1 MRTRFLRLGRDNILI
16 LLSMLF
22 WGSGEG
28 LWFYVQ
34 PLYVKSLGA
43 NSMEIGL
50 VLSVAPVL
58 MVLGFIPGGVLAD
71 RYGRRRMILVG
82 SCAGTVSALLLA
94 LAGDWRQSI
103 VGFVL
108 YYASAC
114 GLPAIHA
121 YIAHSTE
128 EKDLNRVF
136 SLVYAA
142 FSVGLTIFPTV
153 GGWIADLTGFA
164 PVLVMAAAFYA
175 LSTLAVFFVEEQPV
189 ERRLPGSGLGDVLS
203 NRRLLVFASVGI
215 FVFLA
220 LQLGQPFAPNYLQE
234 VVGVEIFW
242 IGFLGSAHALG
253 AMVLGVWLGRLS
265 EGVAGFVVGQGLVLA
280 SLLILVNFQAIP
292 VLLVSFF
299 LRGAFN
305 ACKALALAQ
314 AGKTIGETNSG
325 LAYGVLNTALNLSWV
340 LAPYTAAW
348 LYTARPDLPFL
359 SSAAMIAVMM
369 VVSWALLQERTG

>member
-1 MRTRFLRLGRDNILI
+1 MRFLGLSRDHFLI

-43 NSMEIGL
+43 DSIQIGL

-58 MVLGFIPGGVLAD
+58 MVLGFVPGGVLAD
-71 RYGRRRMILVG
+71 RYGRRRIFVA
-82 SCAGTVSALLLA
+82 SSVAGTVAALLLA
-94 LAGDWRQSI
+94 VAGDWRQSI

-121 YIAHSTE
+121 YVAHSTE
-128 EKDLNRVF
+128 ERDLNRVF
-136 SLVYAA
+136 SLVYAS
-142 FSVGLTIFPTV
+142 FSVGLIFFPTV
-153 GGWIADLTGFA
+153 GGWIAEVTGFA
-164 PVLVMAAAFYA
+164 PVLVLAAVFYA
-175 LSTLAVFFVEEQPV
+175 LSTLAVFLVEEQPV
-189 ERRLPGSGLGDVLS
+189 EPRRPGSGLGDVIA
-203 NRRLLVFASVGI
+203 NRRLLVFSSVSV

-234 VVGVEIFW
+234 VVGLEIFW

-253 AMVLGVWLGRLS
+253 ATVLGVWLGKLS
-265 EGVAGFVVGQGLVLA
+265 EGVASLVVAEGLVLA
-280 SLLILVNFQAIP
+280 SLLIMVSSRALP
-292 VLLVSFF
+292 VLVVSFF
-299 LRGAFN
+299 LRGAFS

-314 AGKTIGETNSG
+314 AGKTVGETNSG
-325 LAYGVLNTALNLSWV
+325 LAYGVLNTALNVPWV

-359 SSAAMIAVMM
+359 SSAAMIGVMM
-369 VVSWALLQERTG
+369 VVTWRLLGEPAAR

>member
-1 MRTRFLRLGRDNILI
+1 MRGRILGLSRDNSLI

-43 NSMEIGL
+43 DSMQIGL

-58 MVLGFIPGGVLAD
+58 MVLGFVPGGLLAD
-71 RYGRRRMILVG
+71 RYGRRRIMLATGV
-82 SCAGTVSALLLA
+82 AGTVAALLLA

-121 YIAHSTE
+121 YVAHSTE
-128 EKDLNRVF
+128 RKDLNRVF
-136 SLVYAA
+136 SLMYAA
-142 FSVGLTIFPTV
+142 FSVGLIFFPSL
-153 GGWIADLTGFA
+153 GGWIAELAGFA
-164 PVLVMAAAFYA
+164 PVLVLAAAFCA
-175 LSTLAVFFVEEQPV
+175 LSNLAVFFVEEQPV
-189 ERRLPGSGLGDVLS
+189 EGRSQGSGLGELLS
-203 NRRLLVFASVGI
+203 NRRFLVFTSVGV

-234 VVGVEIFW
+234 VVGVEIFL
-242 IGFLGSAHALG
+242 IGVLGSAHALG
-253 AMVLGVWLGRLS
+253 ATVLGVWLGKLS
-265 EGVAGFVVGQGLVLA
+265 EGVASLIVGQGLVLV
-280 SLLILVNFQAIP
+280 SLLILVSFRALP
-292 VLLVSFF
+292 VLMVSFF
-299 LRGAFN
+299 LRGAFS

-325 LAYGVLNTALNLSWV
+325 LAYGVVNAALNLSWV

-369 VVSWALLQERTG
+369 AFSWMLLREPAG

>member
-1 MRTRFLRLGRDNILI
+1 MRFPGLSRDHFLI
-16 LLSMLF
+16 LLSMFF

-43 NSMEIGL
+43 NSLQIGL
-50 VLSVAPVL
+50 VLSVAPIL

-71 RYGRRRMILVG
+71 RYGRRRIMVAG
-82 SCAGTVSALLLA
+82 SIGGTVSALLLA

-121 YIAHSTE
+121 YVAHSTE
-128 EKDLNRVF
+128 GKDLNRIF

-142 FSVGLTIFPTV
+142 FSVGLVFFPTV
-153 GGWIADLTGFA
+153 GGWIAEVAGFA
-164 PVLVMAAAFYA
+164 PVLVLAAAFYL

-189 ERRLPGSGLGDVLS
+189 ESRRPGSGLGDVIS
-203 NRRLLVFASVGI
+203 NRRLLLFTSVSVFI
-215 FVFLA
+215 FLA

-234 VVGVEIFW
+234 VVGIEIFW

-253 AMVLGVWLGRLS
+253 ATVLGVWLGKLS
-265 EGVAGFVVGQGLVLA
+265 EGVASLIVGEGLVLA
-280 SLLILVNFQAIP
+280 SLLILVSSRALP
-292 VLLVSFF
+292 VLVVSFF
-299 LRGAFN
+299 LRGAFS

-314 AGKTIGETNSG
+314 AGKTVGETNSG
-325 LAYGVLNTALNLSWV
+325 LAYGVLNTALNLPWV

-348 LYTARPDLPFL
+348 LYTMRPDLPFL

-369 VVSWALLQERTG
+369 VVTWLLLRKPAGE